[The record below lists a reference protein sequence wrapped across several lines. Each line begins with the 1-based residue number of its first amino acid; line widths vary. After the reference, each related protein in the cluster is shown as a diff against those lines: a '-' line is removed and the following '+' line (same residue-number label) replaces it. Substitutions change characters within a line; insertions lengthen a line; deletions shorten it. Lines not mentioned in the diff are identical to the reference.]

1 MTPRSGRDINASDWT
16 ERDLLTRELATQ
28 RLTDDEAAT
37 KAELTALLARDEA
50 DADAIAHLE
59 RRLKALEA
67 TRRNLQSN
75 SAGAIES
82 RRSARR
88 FQSVDAQANT
98 TVGET

>member
-1 MTPRSGRDINASDWT
+1 MTLGSGRDINASDWT
-16 ERDLLTRELATQ
+16 ERDLLTRELAVQ

-67 TRRNLQSN
+67 TRQNLQSN
-75 SAGAIES
+75 SA
-82 RRSARR
+82 SAR
-88 FQSVDAQANT
+88 AAAPT
-98 TVGET
+98 AKL